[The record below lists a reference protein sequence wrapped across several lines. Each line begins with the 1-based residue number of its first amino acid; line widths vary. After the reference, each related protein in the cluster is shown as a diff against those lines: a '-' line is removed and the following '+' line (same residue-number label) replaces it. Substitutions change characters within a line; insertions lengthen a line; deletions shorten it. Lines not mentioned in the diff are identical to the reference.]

1 MNRDLE
7 FKLAR
12 YAYGSVIDFCRAVGV
27 SQSTFWNYVNHPER
41 LSKETYAA
49 IQKKLSQIHQKLKED
64 LG

>member
-1 MNRDLE
+1 MNKDLE

-12 YAYGSVIDFCRAVGV
+12 YAYGSVIDFCRAMGI

-49 IQKKLSQIHQKLKED
+49 IRRKMSQIQRNVKEELK
-64 LG
+64 